1 MFHYIARMKRD
12 ASLGARDV
20 PQGYGEGQEV
30 ALTVAL
36 TVALRSV
43 GVVLWRVV
51 AGRVLS
57 LGPARSV
64 FSMVVA
70 EGTLRTAGSGSS
82 LTIPEWVQGLYYN
95 SGIFSKALIYLTG
108 SRPSRPVRTEG
119 RGRVVG

>member
-1 MFHYIARMKRD
+1 MARMKRD

-20 PQGYGEGQEV
+20 PQGYGEGKEV

-64 FSMVVA
+64 LSMIVA
-70 EGTLRTAGSGSS
+70 EGTVRTAGSGSS
-82 LTIPEWVQGLYYN
+82 LTIPEWVQGLYDN
-95 SGIFSKALIYLTG
+95 SGIYS
-108 SRPSRPVRTEG
+108 EG
-119 RGRVVG
+119 CLST

>member
-1 MFHYIARMKRD
+1 VFPYMARMKRD

-20 PQGYGEGQEV
+20 PQGYGEGEEV

-36 TVALRSV
+36 TVALRSVGVAV

-64 FSMVVA
+64 LSMIVA
-70 EGTLRTAGSGSS
+70 EGTVRTAGSGSS
-82 LTIPEWVQGLYYN
+82 LTIPEWVQGLYDN
-95 SGIFSKALIYLTG
+95 GGIYS
-108 SRPSRPVRTEG
+108 EG
-119 RGRVVG
+119 CLST

>member
-1 MFHYIARMKRD
+1 MKCD

-20 PQGYGEGQEV
+20 PQGYGEGEEA

-64 FSMVVA
+64 LSMIVA

-82 LTIPEWVQGLYYN
+82 LIIPEWVQGLYDN
-95 SGIFSKALIYLTG
+95 GGIYSEVCLST
-108 SRPSRPVRTEG
+108 
-119 RGRVVG
+119 

>member
-1 MFHYIARMKRD
+1 MFPYMARMKRD

-36 TVALRSV
+36 TLALRSV

-57 LGPARSV
+57 GRVLSLGPAGSV
-64 FSMVVA
+64 LSMVVA
-70 EGTLRTAGSGSS
+70 EGTVRTAGSGLS
-82 LTIPEWVQGLYYN
+82 LTIPEWVQGLYDN
-95 SGIFSKALIYLTG
+95 GGIYS
-108 SRPSRPVRTEG
+108 EG
-119 RGRVVG
+119 CLST